1 VARKNIGM
9 ANIFNNIKVLTDL
22 QVKNT
27 ATMDQGLIVS
37 GAYSG
42 STGLHVKQDAIIDG
56 QLTVGGNVVNQGYA
70 QIGALVVDG
79 IADISGS
86 LVVDGSGSFS
96 QRLDVGDVLEVDG
109 IATFN
114 GAISGAAG
122 LDIIGNIKASGD
134 ISGSTGHYGNLTA
147 GTLTVDSLYLPG
159 QFGVSGSAQLGQNAA
174 SIISISGQVSASAGI
189 EVTTGG
195 FNAANG
201 TGYKLKG
208 EEALRA
214 NGNKFILQSGSLNK
228 IHLGDLG
235 YGGGMAGNQG
245 IKVYSKDATAVVGPR
260 LFASLGDGA
269 VNQLDI
275 TGSYSKLYSTAGDV
289 LLSGSAGI
297 YAESDLIA
305 EKALKLSGS
314 ADFDNISVARDG
326 NGLYD
331 VDEAIHALDAKINT
345 SDSNYAKMR
354 FACSGALT
362 PNVTTT
368 VSLVAAGADATF
380 FAIAQKD
387 YLVAD
392 VMIRISSNEAWTNDL
407 VSLQIYNDGGNLKVD
422 LDAPAAE
429 AGWEY
434 RMIIVNENGQMF
446 I

>member
-1 VARKNIGM
+1 M

>member
-1 VARKNIGM
+1 M
-9 ANIFNNIKVLTDL
+9 SNIFNNIKVLTDL
-22 QVKNT
+22 EVKNT
-27 ATMDQGLIVS
+27 ATMKEGLIVS
-37 GAYSG
+37 GSHSG
-42 STGLHVKQDAIIDG
+42 STGLTVKNDAIIEG
-56 QLTVGGNVVNQGYA
+56 QLTVGGNVVNTGYA

-79 IADISGS
+79 VTDISGS
-86 LVVDGSGSFS
+86 LIVTGSGYITNGLDITGGG
-96 QRLDVGDVLEVDG
+96 LDVTG
-109 IATFN
+109 IASFN
-114 GAISGAAG
+114 DAISGASG

-134 ISGSTGHYGNLTA
+134 VSSSTGHFSNLSA
-147 GTLTVDSLYLPG
+147 DVLNVNSLYLPG
-159 QFGVSGSAQLGQNAA
+159 QFGVSGSAQLGQNAN
-174 SIISISGQVSASAGI
+174 SIITIAGKVSASAGI

-208 EEALRA
+208 EEALKA

-245 IKVYSKDATAVVGPR
+245 IKVFSKDATAVVGPR
-260 LFASLGDGA
+260 LFASLSDGA

-289 LLSGSAGI
+289 LLSGSNGI
-297 YAESDLIA
+297 YAESNLIA
-305 EKALKLSGS
+305 EKLLKLSGS
-314 ADFDNISVARDG
+314 ANFANIAVSRDG
-326 NGLYD
+326 EGLYD

-354 FACSGALT
+354 FAKSGSL
-362 PNVTTT
+362 NGST
-368 VSLVAAGADATF
+368 VSFNLVDEGADSVF
-380 FAIAQKD
+380 FGVAQIN

-392 VMIRISSNEAWTNDL
+392 VMVRISPTEAWTNDL
-407 VSLQIYNDGGNLKVD
+407 TSIQIYNNEGIISVD
-422 LDAPAAE
+422 LDVPAAE

-434 RMIIVNENGQMF
+434 RMIIVNENGEMF

>member
-1 VARKNIGM
+1 VARKNIEM

-22 QVKNT
+22 EVKNT

-56 QLTVGGNVVNQGYA
+56 QLTVGGQVVNQGYA
-70 QIGALVVDG
+70 QIGALAVEGVTDLNGNLYVTGSQVLTGDLTIDG
-79 IADISGS
+79 ELYVSGTTNM
-86 LVVDGSGSFS
+86 DGLLSG
-96 QRLDVGDVLEVDG
+96 
-109 IATFN
+109 T
-114 GAISGAAG
+114 
-122 LDIIGNIKASGD
+122 LDIDIDGDIRASGD

-147 GTLTVDSLYLPG
+147 GTLSVNSLYLPG
-159 QFGVSGSAQLGQNAA
+159 QFGVSGSAQLGQNNS

-245 IKVYSKDATAVVGPR
+245 IKVYSKDATAIVGPR
-260 LFASLGDGA
+260 LFASLSDGA

-289 LLSGSAGI
+289 LLSGSSGI
-297 YAESDLIA
+297 YAESNLIA
-305 EKALKLSGS
+305 EKLLKLSGS
-314 ADFDNISVARDG
+314 SDFSNIAVSRDET
-326 NGLYD
+326 GLYD
-331 VDEAIHALDAKINT
+331 VDAAIHALDAKINT
-345 SDSNYAKMR
+345 SDTNYAKMR
-354 FACSGALT
+354 FACSGSLI
-362 PNVTTT
+362 PNTTVT
-368 VSLVAAGADATF
+368 VSLVAEGADATF
-380 FAIAQKD
+380 FAAAQKD

-392 VMIRISSNEAWTNDL
+392 VMIRINSNEAWTNDL
-407 VSLQIYNDGGNLKVD
+407 VSLQIYNDGGALKVD

-429 AGWEY
+429 NGWEY
-434 RMIIVNENGQMF
+434 RMIIVNENGAMF